1 MAKVLFINPVVR
13 EEDVPRHIPYGEALL
28 AAIAIQNGH
37 QVAVLDCN
45 AWRIP
50 PSKVGEAAAAENWD
64 VIAIGGLSTTYGYIK
79 TACKAIKQANH
90 NALLVAGGGFL
101 TSMPAEIM
109 EWLPEIDI
117 GIVGEAFRTF
127 PEILQMMDERD
138 YAFDDC
144 KGVIWDGQLT
154 PARPVIHDLDS
165 LPYPAWDLFPLE
177 EVYFK
182 NSSALYS
189 EDAYGCQRRIDINGS
204 YGCSLVCK
212 YCWHLGTTGDM
223 RIEKNPAAGN
233 SNDVVFTYGRN
244 LRYHSPRYI
253 VDMVSDLKRRYDID
267 FANFLDE
274 NLMTMHT
281 SSGRKWLY
289 EICEEWDKAGL
300 TPERGKSPQTGVFWS
315 GTSHASLY
323 TKDVLKAMYEAGC
336 THLVY
341 GLESFD
347 PYILKHLGKGTTRE
361 NNLRSVGDCL
371 ESGIIPVPNFILGFP
386 DETLQSVR
394 NTLSGLIELGIHCKP
409 HFATA
414 YPGSEW
420 YYSYKDSIVQ
430 QYGGNLEAYILDLG
444 DASKITGTI
453 SKHFTGVELLG
464 LQQIMAQRNMRLL
477 DLFEKSYVPR
487 ETLVKPQQSFNF
499 QAKKLPGPIEGGSSQ
514 SGRDRKWQGSKAI
527 QVFPR
532 NSQRDGLTTV
542 QPHGT
547 PGG

>member
-13 EEDVPRHIPYGEALL
+13 EEDVPRHIPYGIALL
-28 AAIAIQNGH
+28 AAIARDKGH
-37 QVAVLDCN
+37 KVAVYDAN
-45 AWRIP
+45 AWRQP
-50 PSKVGEAAAAENWD
+50 LSKVGEACRAENWD
-64 VIAIGGLSTTYGYIK
+64 VIAIGGLTTTYG
-79 TACKAIKQANH
+79 CIKQCVKLARANSPR
-90 NALLVAGGGFL
+90 ALLVAGGGFL

-127 PEILQMMDERD
+127 PEILEAVDQGGTIEGMAGTIDRIN
-138 YAFDDC
+138 
-144 KGVIWDGQLT
+144 GLNQT
-154 PARPVIHDLDS
+154 RPVIHDLDS
-165 LPYPAWDLFPLE
+165 LLYPAWDLFPLE

-189 EDAYGCQRRIDINGS
+189 EDAYGCKRRIDINGS
-204 YGCSLVCK
+204 FGCSLVCR

-223 RIEKNPAAGN
+223 RIESTQSGVK
-233 SNDVVFTYGRN
+233 DVVFSYGRN

-253 VDMVSDLKRRYDID
+253 VEMVAALKRSYAID

-300 TPERGKSPQTGVFWS
+300 TPERGKSPQSGVFWS

-347 PYILKHLGKGTTRE
+347 PHILKHLGKGTTRE
-361 NNLRSVGDCL
+361 NNLRSVTDCL

-420 YYSYKDSIVQ
+420 YYAYKDAIVE
-430 QYGGNLEAYILDLG
+430 QYGGNLEQYILDLG

-453 SKHFTGVELLG
+453 SKHFTAVELLG

-499 QAKKLPGPIEGGSSQ
+499 QAKKLPGPIEGGSSR

-527 QVFPR
+527 QMYPR
-532 NSQRDGLTTV
+532 NSQKDEITTV
-542 QPHGT
+542 LLHGT